1 MAKKKKPTQPK
12 PAAQAVQND
21 AQQKETAQLAA
32 EAAEAAAEIQE
43 PVTAQ
48 EAAQEPAAGAPAAA
62 EAAEKEKPE
71 QPAKAEA
78 SAEADGSAADAE
90 EVYSF
95 RTLISDVK
103 RVLTKY
109 DLPEMLLSRCIT
121 AYFLTAGF
129 WIILFRKQSMTSPIL
144 DWKTFVEK
152 ILTENRPIISIILI
166 IAIFVMLTC
175 VNYLLPKSKRVTDPC
190 AAIGAVLLFDA
201 AMLWRANN
209 FYLTAAVSFISLVF
223 IYYELG
229 KLKEPA
235 FLEKV
240 PWKICGVISLML
252 MVGMM
257 FFIGTL
263 TIDRHLV
270 FGTASHDFGLFAQ
283 MFHNLGSRFSALT
296 TCEREYPISHFK
308 IHASYIYY
316 LLVPVYKIIPKETT
330 LLAAQAVLAMGGAIP
345 TFLIARKH
353 NFKGIPLIF
362 ITASY
367 VFAGYF
373 VLPCFYDFHENAFL
387 PTLLMWLLWAVDSE
401 KHIASGI
408 FAVLVC
414 ITKEDA
420 PLYVLCIGLFMFFE
434 RKGSKILPR
443 IEGLIYAAVSGS
455 YMLFI
460 TKWLTKNGDGQLM
473 TSTRFGS
480 MMINP
485 DGGLTEVIKNVLL
498 DPAYFFSLLIKEET
512 LRFFIHM
519 MLPLLFL
526 PFLTKKIRRFWLMVP
541 FIVMNL
547 AIGAN
552 YGYAADINFHYVFGP
567 GALLLYMAIINLDD
581 LTPEHKNTGAL
592 LAGATAFLF
601 FIGTGTHHL
610 SQRDTYLSG
619 KDIFDEE
626 HEAMSTL
633 PKDSVV
639 CATAFLL
646 PHCCTRDYIY
656 LIDGLDF
663 EADSDRLITPEKYD
677 YIVMQ
682 PGGDIGQRAIPQ
694 LEALGWTVYK
704 DVANR
709 IVIYQNP
716 ASPVPKPDVYAAS
729 AN

>member
-1 MAKKKKPTQPK
+1 MAKKKKPIQQKPAGEAVQKEAVKQEHTQPETE
-12 PAAQAVQND
+12 AS
-21 AQQKETAQLAA
+21 ETAAA
-32 EAAEAAAEIQE
+32 PQEAAPASEPAAAEAAAEKPE
-43 PVTAQ
+43 TDAEKPVR
-48 EAAQEPAAGAPAAA
+48 A
-62 EAAEKEKPE
+62 EAASE
-71 QPAKAEA
+71 AA
-78 SAEADGSAADAE
+78 SAESGE

-95 RTLISDVK
+95 RTLISDTK
-103 RVLTKY
+103 AMLSKY
-109 DLPEMLLSRCIT
+109 DLPNMLLSRCIA
-121 AYFLTAGF
+121 AYFLTAGL
-129 WIILFRKQSMTSPIL
+129 WIILLRKQSMTNPIQ
-144 DWKTFVEK
+144 DWRTFIEK
-152 ILTENRPIISIILI
+152 VTTESRPVISGVLI
-166 IAIFVMLTC
+166 AAIFIILTC
-175 VNYLLPKSKRVTDPC
+175 VNYLMPKSKRVTDPC
-190 AAIGAVLLFDA
+190 AGIAAVLFFDS

-209 FYLTAAVSFISLVF
+209 FYLSAAVTFISLVF
-223 IYYELG
+223 IYYEIG
-229 KLKEPA
+229 KLKDPS

-240 PWKICGVISLML
+240 SWKTCGIISLVL
-252 MVGMM
+252 TVGMM
-257 FFIGTL
+257 IFIGTL
-263 TIDRHLV
+263 TIDRHMV

-283 MFHNLGSRFSALT
+283 MFHNLGKRFSALT

-316 LLVPVYKIIPKETT
+316 LLVPVYKLIPKETT
-330 LLAAQAVLAMGGAIP
+330 LLAAQAVLAMGGAVP
-345 TFLIARKH
+345 TFLIAKKH

-362 ITASY
+362 ITAAY
-367 VFAGYF
+367 TFAGYF

-420 PLYVLCIGLFMFFE
+420 PLYVLCIGLFLFFE
-434 RKGSKILPR
+434 RKGSKLLSR
-443 IEGLIYAAVSGS
+443 IEGLIYAAVSGG

-460 TKWLTKNGDGQLM
+460 TNWLTKNGDGQLM

-480 MMINP
+480 MMIDP

-498 DPAYFFSLLIKEET
+498 DPAYFFSLLIREET
-512 LRFFIHM
+512 LRFFMHM
-519 MLPLLFL
+519 MLPVLFL

-552 YGYAADINFHYVFGP
+552 YGYAADINFHYVFGT

-592 LAGATAFLF
+592 LAGAAAFIF
-601 FIGTGTHHL
+601 FIGTGTQHL
-610 SQRDTYLSG
+610 SQRDTYRGG

-626 HEAMSTL
+626 HEAMSSL
-633 PKDSVV
+633 PQDSVV

-663 EADSDRLITPEKYD
+663 EAETDRLITPEKYD

-682 PGGDIGQRAIPQ
+682 PGGEIGQRAIPQ
-694 LEALGWTVYK
+694 LESLGWTIYK
-704 DVANR
+704 EVPGR
-709 IVIYQNP
+709 VVIYQNP
-716 ASPVPKPDVYAAS
+716 ASPVPKPDVYAANAS
-729 AN
+729 